1 LPSASLRVGG
11 FYSLASLFKATPYP
25 GFFMRKFLNG
35 LYTLGG
41 WLGAGCI
48 AAICLLVVSQV
59 GLNLIDRISTATTG
73 HAIGMT
79 IPSYAD
85 FTGFL
90 LAAGAFLSLAWT
102 LRQGGHIR
110 VSLVT
115 SHLPE
120 RFQSWVDIWCLA
132 VASAVTAYFTW
143 YTALLVQESWSYHDL
158 SAGMI
163 AVPLWIPQFFMFFGL
178 LILTVALID
187 DFVLSVTGHLPVS
200 SRKAGAEDVTGNE
213 EGI

>member
-1 LPSASLRVGG
+1 
-11 FYSLASLFKATPYP
+11 
-25 GFFMRKFLNG
+25 MRTFLNG
-35 LYTLGG
+35 LYAFGG

-73 HAIGMT
+73 QAIGMT

-115 SHLPE
+115 SHLPN
-120 RFQSWVDIWCLA
+120 RLQPLVDIWCLA

-143 YTALLVQESWSYHDL
+143 YTALLVLESWTYHDL

-187 DFVLSVTGHLPVS
+187 DFVLSITGHLPVS
-200 SRKAGAEDVTGNE
+200 SQRDGGEDVIANE